1 MPSGGQDSQNEASN
15 LPRVRRQQ
23 NALFAWGHLITFGQQ
38 NLWLEESYTKT
49 DSPFWYSEAVAYR
62 WQMVG
67 LSVL

>member
-38 NLWLEESYTKT
+38 NLRNLTLKLT
-49 DSPFWYSEAVAYR
+49 R
-62 WQMVG
+62 
-67 LSVL
+67 LSGILRL